1 MYAFV
6 PMGIIFLN
14 CEVFAYHNKTCNVR
28 EVTLRIVVK
37 RFGNLYKIQLHL

>member
-14 CEVFAYHNKTCNVR
+14 CGVFAYHNKACNVR
-28 EVTLRIVVK
+28 EVILLRVVK
-37 RFGNLYKIQLHL
+37 CFGNL